1 MFDVKIFFKLIRQH
15 LKDRFTIGNL
25 ILEYVED
32 TNLWV
37 NGHIP
42 NLNYYGPIPTYRMVN
57 SDKVPWRMAN
67 VAGITHDE
75 KLQMLGKMINN
86 KSVTM
91 SLTECVK
98 FIDKSGRTR
107 GYVIPQKFK
116 DVISKKII
124 DLNGEYFELPKSVA
138 IKKFMDW
145 GGSIS
150 FKFNGIFNID
160 SSGDAIDI
168 FIDVSDTLVR
178 TPDGEE
184 LNANKIKSKFSDETL
199 FDYLNWDWP
208 EFAESL
214 FWTIFAS
221 SGLIDEL
228 SFYDQ
233 DVDYIRFYFRH

>member
-1 MFDVKIFFKLIRQH
+1 MFDVKILFKLIRQH

-32 TNLWV
+32 TDLWV
-37 NGHIP
+37 KKHLPLLGYH
-42 NLNYYGPIPTYRMVN
+42 GPVPTYRIVN
-57 SDKVPWRMAN
+57 SDEVAWRMIN
-67 VAGITHDE
+67 IIEITNRE
-75 KLQMLGKMINN
+75 KLELLGKMIGNVSVEKSLLDCVRFIN
-86 KSVTM
+86 KSGNVT
-91 SLTECVK
+91 E
-98 FIDKSGRTR
+98 
-107 GYVIPQKFK
+107 YEIPQKTK
-116 DVISKKII
+116 DEISEKIQN
-124 DLNGEYFELPKSVA
+124 LNGQYFELPKSNA
-138 IKKFMDW
+138 IKKFIDW

-150 FKFNGIFNID
+150 FEFNGIFNID

-168 FIDVSDTLVR
+168 FIGVSDNLVR
-178 TPDGEE
+178 KPDGEE
-184 LNANKIKSKFSDETL
+184 LNANEIKSKFSNETL
-199 FDYLNWDWP
+199 FDYLNWDCP